1 MEIFRQIGVVIRT
14 SLSTLP
20 NRLGASL
27 VVVIGMACA
36 VGALVSVLSISTGF
50 MQAQTSNAR
59 PDRAIV
65 LSQGALFEGGSTI
78 SRDEATTIDDAPG
91 IKRAADG
98 KPITSA
104 EIFTTFLTTK
114 KSGGLDAYV
123 QVRGIGPEG
132 LALRPEVHLIS
143 GRMFRPGKFE
153 VIVGKS
159 APPLFNG
166 LDQGST
172 VALPQG
178 DWTVVGTFESKGD
191 MLESAILTDEA
202 TLATA
207 MRTSSYKSVLVMLNS
222 PASYDSFQNYLTTNP
237 SLSVEP
243 MRETEYVELQAKQLN
258 LILRLVAYLVGGI
271 MGLGAMFGALNTMYS
286 AVSTRA
292 VEIATLRAIGFGGL
306 VVVIS
311 VIVEALL
318 LTSVGAAI
326 GASLAWIAFNGNLHA
341 MGGSTI
347 RLAVTPGLV
356 ASGIIF
362 AALLGLV
369 GGLFPAIRAACLPIA
384 TALRAI

>member
-1 MEIFRQIGVVIRT
+1 MDIFRQIGVVTRS
-14 SLSTLP
+14 SLSTIP
-20 NRLGASL
+20 NRLGASM

-50 MQAQTSNAR
+50 MQAETGNAR

-65 LSQGALFEGGSTI
+65 LSRGALFEGGSTI
-78 SRDEATTIDDAPG
+78 SRDAATTINGAPG
-91 IKRAADG
+91 IRRAADG

-104 EIFTTFLTTK
+104 EIFTAFLTTK
-114 KSGGLDAYV
+114 KSNGLVANV

-132 LALRPEVHLIS
+132 LALRPEIHLVS
-143 GRMFRPGKFE
+143 GRMYRPGKFE

-159 APPLFNG
+159 APPLFDG
-166 LDQGST
+166 LSEGSM

-178 DWTVVGTFESKGD
+178 DWRVVGTFESKGD

-202 TLATA
+202 TLASA
-207 MRTSSYKSVLVMLNS
+207 MRTSAYKSVLVMLNS
-222 PASYDSFQNYLTTNP
+222 PAAYDTFANYLTSNP
-237 SLSVEP
+237 SLSVDP
-243 MRETEYVELQAKQLN
+243 MREIDYVKLQARQLN

-292 VEIATLRAIGFGGL
+292 VEIATLRAIGFGNL

-318 LTSVGAAI
+318 LASVGAAI
-326 GASLAWIAFNGNLHA
+326 GAGLAWIAFNGNLHA
-341 MGGSTI
+341 VGGSTI

-356 ASGIIF
+356 TSGIIF
-362 AALLGLV
+362 AALLGLL
-369 GGLFPAIRAACLPIA
+369 GGLFPAVRAARLPVA

>member
-1 MEIFRQIGVVIRT
+1 MDIFRQIGVVT
-14 SLSTLP
+14 QSSLSTIP
-20 NRLGASL
+20 MRLGASL

-59 PDRAIV
+59 ADRAIV
-65 LSQGALFEGGSTI
+65 LSEGALFEGGSTI
-78 SRDEATTIDDAPG
+78 TRDEATAISGAPG
-91 IKRAADG
+91 IRRAADG

-104 EIFTTFLTTK
+104 EIFSNFLTTK
-114 KSGGLDAYV
+114 KSNGLDAYV

-132 LALRPEVHLIS
+132 LALRPEIHLIS
-143 GRMFRPGKFE
+143 GRMFRPGKYE

-159 APPLFNG
+159 APPLFDG
-166 LDQGST
+166 LSEGST

-202 TLATA
+202 TLASA
-207 MRTSSYKSVLVMLNS
+207 MRTSNYKSVMVMLNS
-222 PASYDSFQNYLTTNP
+222 PDSYAAFKKYLTTNP
-237 SLSVEP
+237 ALSVEP
-243 MRETEYVELQAKQLN
+243 MRETDYVELQARQLN
-258 LILRLVAYLVGGI
+258 LILRFIAFLVGGI

-326 GASLAWIAFNGNLHA
+326 GAGLAWIAFNGNLHA

-356 ASGIIF
+356 AGGIVF
-362 AALLGLV
+362 AAMLGLV
-369 GGLFPAIRAACLPIA
+369 GGLFPAIRAARLPVA

>member
-1 MEIFRQIGVVIRT
+1 MDIFRQIGVVTRT

-50 MQAQTSNAR
+50 MKAETSNAR

-78 SRDEATTIDDAPG
+78 SRDEANTINDAPG

-104 EIFTTFLTTK
+104 EIFATYLTTK
-114 KSGGLDAYV
+114 KNGGLDAYV

-166 LDQGST
+166 LDEGST

-191 MLESAILTDEA
+191 MLESAMLTDEA
-202 TLATA
+202 TLASA
-207 MRTSSYKSVLVMLNS
+207 MRTSAYKSVLVMLNS
-222 PASYDSFQNYLTTNP
+222 PASYDSFKKYLTTNP

-326 GASLAWIAFNGNLHA
+326 GASLAWVAFNGNLHA
-341 MGGSTI
+341 IGGSTI
-347 RLAVTPGLV
+347 RLAVTPGL
-356 ASGIIF
+356 AAGGIVF

-369 GGLFPAIRAACLPIA
+369 GGLFPAIRAARLPVA